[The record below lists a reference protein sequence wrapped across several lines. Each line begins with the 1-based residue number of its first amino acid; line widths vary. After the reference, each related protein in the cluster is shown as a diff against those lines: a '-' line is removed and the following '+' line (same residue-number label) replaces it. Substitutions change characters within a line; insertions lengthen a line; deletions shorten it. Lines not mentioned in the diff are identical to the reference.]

1 MNALE
6 KNTIQI
12 IVASLT
18 GYSEKTLHHVQARK
32 TTSVLNAVNKYS
44 FWKDQLRHEL
54 GIVLIE
60 HILLNAGVDSQD
72 LHKIKRNSFGKP
84 FLPTHPIGFN
94 VSHSGDYVIAVC
106 ALANQVGVDIEQNR
120 PIDITAYESIFHA
133 EEWAYL
139 QSENSA
145 NAFFEVWTKKES
157 LLKARGTGFQVD
169 LARINIFDNKAA
181 QQYFHP
187 VLIKDHT
194 CHVCSTAPFHE
205 VEVKYSTQENDFLLK

>member
-1 MNALE
+1 MNAPE
-6 KNTIQI
+6 INTIQV

-18 GYSEKTLHHVQARK
+18 GYSEKTLQQIQEKK

-54 GIVLIE
+54 GIILIE
-60 HILLNAGVDSQD
+60 HLLLKAGVDAQD
-72 LHKIKRNSFGKP
+72 LHKLKRNSFGKP

-94 VSHSGDYVIAVC
+94 VSHSGDYVVAVC
-106 ALANQVGVDIEQNR
+106 AESNQVGVDVEQNR
-120 PIDITAYESIFHA
+120 SIDISAYESIFHT

-139 QSENSA
+139 QNENSA
-145 NAFFEVWTKKES
+145 DAFFEVWTKKES

-187 VLIKDHT
+187 VLIKNHT
-194 CHVCSTAPFHE
+194 CHVCSTSPAGK
-205 VEVKYSTQENDFLLK
+205 VEITEWAI